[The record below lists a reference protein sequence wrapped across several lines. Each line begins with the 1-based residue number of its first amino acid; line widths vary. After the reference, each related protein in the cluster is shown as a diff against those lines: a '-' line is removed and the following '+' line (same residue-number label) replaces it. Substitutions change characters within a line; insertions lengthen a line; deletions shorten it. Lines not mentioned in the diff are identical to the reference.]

1 MRIPPFFGTRR
12 TFVRL
17 RPQTAVSARIE
28 QPESRCYSPHSANAD
43 SSPQRGELAAKRT
56 EGAPPSKEP
65 TMSRTIYRA
74 LLRLTAPEEFENKS
88 NDDNDNDND
97 NE

>member
-1 MRIPPFFGTRR
+1 M
-12 TFVRL
+12 
-17 RPQTAVSARIE
+17 
-28 QPESRCYSPHSANAD
+28 
-43 SSPQRGELAAKRT
+43 
-56 EGAPPSKEP
+56 
-65 TMSRTIYRA
+65 IYKA